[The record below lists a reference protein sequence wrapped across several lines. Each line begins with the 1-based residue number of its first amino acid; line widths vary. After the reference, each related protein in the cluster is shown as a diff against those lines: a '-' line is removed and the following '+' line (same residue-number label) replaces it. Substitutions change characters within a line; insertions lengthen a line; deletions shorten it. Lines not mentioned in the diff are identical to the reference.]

1 MADQPK
7 PKLDVGPEKPKKM
20 LSWEGAF
27 YVMWNWKTYL
37 FYAVW
42 IVCVVLAFLEAGIV
56 GAIGI
61 TIALWVLRL
70 IGKFL

>member
-1 MADQPK
+1 MKK
-7 PKLDVGPEKPKKM
+7 PKLDFGPEKG
-20 LSWEGAF
+20 SGWF
-27 YVMWNWKTYL
+27 YYLWNWKTYL

-42 IVCVVLAFLEAGIV
+42 IVCTIIALFEAGIQ
-56 GAIGI
+56 GAIGV

>member
-1 MADQPK
+1 MTD
-7 PKLDVGPEKPKKM
+7 PKLDFGPTKKEHG
-20 LSWEGAF
+20 WF
-27 YVMWNWKTYL
+27 YYVWNWKTYL

-42 IVCVVLAFLEAGIV
+42 LVCVVLAFLEAGIV

-61 TIALWVLRL
+61 TVALWVLRL